1 MIISTSTGICTSV
14 LQRNERHFTCEEAL
28 VQIAGAGFQA
38 VDLCFVAYGRPGM
51 PMSDPN
57 WRTWV
62 QQQKEL
68 AEKLGL
74 VTNQGPPHSY
84 SAAESYRYTPE
95 DWQAAETLIRR
106 DIEAAGICSIPWL
119 VIHPDSHLKDGNYS
133 RCLSLQKE
141 YERLSRLG
149 ELAAKWNVGIAIENM
164 IADSSAGRFG
174 CTHEDLQDLLDL
186 LGDDE
191 RFGICWDTGHANL
204 NGSDQP
210 SAIRAMGKRL
220 RCLHVNDNYGRGSD
234 DHTLPLLGTVSWG
247 LVMEALQESGYS
259 GDFTYEIH
267 RFTKGF
273 TPQFYPQALCFARQT
288 AEHLLT
294 MMNHI

>member
-74 VTNQGPPHSY
+74 VTNQGHAHYY

-220 RCLHVNDNYGRGSD
+220 RCLLVKGNIVQGSD
-234 DHTLPLLGTVSWG
+234 DHTLPLLAAVSWG

>member
-74 VTNQGPPHSY
+74 VTNQGHAHYY

>member
-1 MIISTSTGICTSV
+1 MMISTSTGICTTV
-14 LQRNERHFTCEEAL
+14 LHRQERYFTCADAL
-28 VQIAGAGFQA
+28 QSIAAAGFWG

-51 PMSDPN
+51 PMYDPN
-57 WRTWV
+57 WRDWV
-62 QQQKEL
+62 RRQKAY
-68 AEKLGL
+68 AEELGL
-74 VTNQGPPHSY
+74 ITNQGHAHYY
-84 SAAESYRYTPE
+84 SAKDSYRYTAE
-95 DWQAAETLIRR
+95 DWDHAERLIRR

-133 RCLSLQKE
+133 RRLSLERE
-141 YERLSRLG
+141 YARFSRLG

-164 IADSSAGRFG
+164 IAGSSAGRFG

-210 SAIRAMGKRL
+210 SAIRSMGKRL

-234 DHTLPLLGTVSWG
+234 DHTLPFLGTIQWEG
-247 LVMEALQESGYS
+247 VMQALKESGYN

-267 RFTKGF
+267 HFTQGF
-273 TPQFYPQALCFARQT
+273 TPEFYPRALNFARET

-294 MMNHI
+294 L

>member
-14 LQRNERHFTCEEAL
+14 LHRSEKHFTCEEAL
-28 VQIAGAGFQA
+28 TLISEAGFA
-38 VDLCFVAYGRPGM
+38 GVDFCFVAYGRPGM
-51 PMSDPN
+51 PMSGKN

-62 QQQKEL
+62 CQQKEL

-74 VTNQGPPHSY
+74 VTNQGHAHYY
-84 SAAESYRYTPE
+84 SAVDSYRYTSE
-95 DWQAAETLIRR
+95 DWRDAQALICR

-133 RCLSLQKE
+133 RSLSMQKE
-141 YERLSRLG
+141 YERFSRLG

-164 IADSSAGRFG
+164 IAGSSAGRFG

-186 LGDDE
+186 LKDDE
-191 RFGICWDTGHANL
+191 RFGVCWDTGHANL

-210 SAIRAMGKRL
+210 AAIRAMGKRL
-220 RCLHVNDNYGRGSD
+220 RCLHINDNYCRGSD
-234 DHTLPLLGTVSWG
+234 DHTLPLLGTVSWEPI
-247 LVMEALQESGYS
+247 MKALQESGYS

-267 RFTKGF
+267 RFTEGF
-273 TPQFYPQALCFARQT
+273 TPQFYPRALCFARET
-288 AEHLLT
+288 AEYLLT
-294 MMNHI
+294 MLNCI